1 MAAATVRVEQPVP
14 LFGNAPILAEE
25 AEEPFTAPVLAE
37 EVEEPLKL
45 VVQDEQLPKP
55 PLQLI
60 SEQVAAKTP
69 LASKFGGFNIAT
81 WHMDGS
87 RALSHKHLDSVFPG
101 MSKLKSFLARHKDDI
116 DDNGLIMDQDSAI
129 QIEGDKDDEELAD
142 LSVAMELPQPI
153 VQMLRQM
160 PGDTVAKVLATMA
173 ASKDLSDE
181 HEEAHHHKSAQQG
194 GYISQHLPHKK
205 LDASKVAW
213 LHIPKAGTS
222 FANTLA
228 SWACT
233 SLEENDAV
241 DSSYSDS
248 SGAYIWGFMEQHR
261 EDCAKGFS
269 MCGGHAPIETASGTC
284 NSWKKHAGNF
294 VGMFRQPEQRLIS
307 GFHQNCHDVEG
318 NNHSLIEYR
327 EMVAGCSVK
336 MLNGKECG
344 ANTEVDRGMVETATR
359 RVDEGFAFVGLTD
372 EWALSVCLF
381 HAMFGGDCH
390 AREFKNVRPGVKHA
404 DHENYDT
411 SALEGWVDPF
421 DGALYAHTAK
431 IFWANTA
438 KYGVNAHSCAKRI
451 CVNAPETFEGMEE
464 EMHSGEQSEAEVE
477 GRSSAKNQ
485 HSSDRSMDW
494 LEEQTKVSDWPNHI
508 ASALGEL
515 PARSI
520 VRVLEAMA
528 KEPTMVDQLASQQSL
543 STTIHAASVGD
554 LESKHKAKAPVR
566 THTSTEVLKSD
577 RLAWLHI
584 PRAGTSFANT
594 LVSWSCPRLED
605 GELVDS
611 SYDDGAGSY
620 TGSFLRMHKSQC
632 DDGFSICSGFEPITS
647 STCNSWEAH
656 ASHFVTMFRQPEQ
669 RIISGYYQF
678 VHDATGT
685 DVSMEKYAKFA
696 AGCTVKMINGQQ
708 CLADV
713 DVTGDMVS
721 TAMERLDEGFAFVGL
736 TEEWALSVCLFH
748 AMFGGE
754 CHHREFLNVRLGA
767 NHTDVRYDTSE
778 LGGMIDPFDGALYT
792 HATTLFWNNVAKYDV
807 GPETCAQK
815 TCAKAKDA
823 FRFSLLSKQR

>member
-1 MAAATVRVEQPVP
+1 
-14 LFGNAPILAEE
+14 
-25 AEEPFTAPVLAE
+25 
-37 EVEEPLKL
+37 
-45 VVQDEQLPKP
+45 
-55 PLQLI
+55 
-60 SEQVAAKTP
+60 
-69 LASKFGGFNIAT
+69 
-81 WHMDGS
+81 MDGS
-87 RALSHKHLDSVFPG
+87 QALSHKHLDSIFPG

-116 DDNGLIMDQDSAI
+116 GDDGLIMDQDSAI
-129 QIEGDKDDEELAD
+129 QVEGDLDNDDLAD
-142 LSVAMELPQPI
+142 LSARVELPKTL
-153 VQMLRQM
+153 VRMLRLM
-160 PGDTVAKVLATMA
+160 PSDVVAKVLATMA
-173 ASKDLSDE
+173 AKKDLSDE
-181 HEEAHHHKSAQQG
+181 RAEEKHPHKSAHQG
-194 GYISQHLPHKK
+194 GYIAQHAPLKQ

-233 SLEENDAV
+233 SLEEDDAV
-241 DSSYSDS
+241 DNSYSDS

-261 EDCAKGFS
+261 GECAKGFS
-269 MCGGHAPIETASGTC
+269 MCGGHAPIETSSGTC
-284 NSWKKHAGNF
+284 NSWKKHAGSF

-307 GFHQNCHDVEG
+307 GFHQSCHDVEG
-318 NNHSLIEYR
+318 NDHTLTEYR

-344 ANTEVDRGMVETATR
+344 ADIKVDSDMVETATR

-404 DHENYDT
+404 DHENYDA
-411 SALEGWVDPF
+411 SVLEGWVDPY
-421 DGALYAHTAK
+421 DGALYAHTSK
-431 IFWANTA
+431 VFWANTA
-438 KYGVNAHSCAKRI
+438 KYGVSAHSCTKRI
-451 CVNAPETFEGMEE
+451 CRNAPEAFEGMEE
-464 EMHSGEQSEAEVE
+464 ESASVDESEGDVEEGVSGESRPSKQ
-477 GRSSAKNQ
+477 
-485 HSSDRSMDW
+485 DDW
-494 LEEQTKVSDWPNHI
+494 SKEWLDEHTSVSDWTDHI
-508 ASALGEL
+508 ASSLGSL
-515 PARSI
+515 PATKI
-520 VRVLEAMA
+520 VRVLDAMS
-528 KEPTMVDQLASQQSL
+528 KETGMLDQLASEQSL
-543 STTIHAASVGD
+543 SIKSQVIQADGSEHEHKSRTTQ
-554 LESKHKAKAPVR
+554 VR

-605 GELVDS
+605 GDLVDS
-611 SYDDGAGSY
+611 SYDDGAGSF
-620 TGSFLRMHKSQC
+620 TASFMRSHKSKC
-632 DDGFSICSGFEPITS
+632 SDGFSICNGFEPIAS

-656 ASHFVTMFRQPEQ
+656 ASHFVTMLRQPEQ

-678 VHDATGT
+678 AHDTAGT

-713 DVTGDMVS
+713 EVTGDMVS
-721 TAMERLDEGFAFVGL
+721 NAIVRLDEGFAFVGL

-754 CHHREFLNVRLGA
+754 CHRREFINVRLGA
-767 NHTDVRYDTSE
+767 NHSDVRYDTSQ
-778 LGGMIDPFDGALYT
+778 LGGGMIDPYDGALYT

-807 GPETCAQK
+807 GPETCAQT
-815 TCAKAKDA
+815 TCASAKDA